1 MDYLSLNIDNQW
13 AYLDEGAEIALEG
26 NNPLFSDAGSKS
38 YLFRLHVESNRH
50 IFGTSDEIY
59 GESYYKAID
68 GKRSTLYIMGIP
80 VMTGKI
86 ALEDEV
92 YMDEDGYVAVNL
104 VSGNLEFAQMIEGMN
119 CREVEQAEEV
129 EVGYNYSRIIETRTL
144 QDDCSIV
151 ENAQGVYTQT
161 YDLPAEFVVS
171 RNKNRMCSNI
181 SNAYPEAKYCN
192 IRTAC
197 VIENEEGGSTTEI
210 LTPGFQ
216 NLINTGSRLTDGKER
231 NQISAVKTDNLNI
244 LVYEAYRRNSGICFY
259 VLYFLDCLMKTFGIH
274 LKSNQMNSIEDFNR
288 LAFVNMRCIVK
299 ELKDSSETIDFY
311 DAVPDIGGI
320 EMPEIP
326 YYNTSAS
333 AVRSIAIATSDNF
346 PDVDVSDVI
355 DALRN
360 AFGARFLY
368 DSQNGELKIYLLRNV
383 LQDSSVIDVNCDVY
397 DAVKVENRVGGF
409 CLKYDYSEED
419 TSYILPKHSSAIS
432 VSEYSEIVR
441 SIHAFDANLYI
452 DSRNG
457 NSYMV
462 KVDSE
467 ADESGGEE
475 NLNPSLFEVGSY
487 APVFYGECSE
497 ENRIE
502 EVSIGFSPIINIDL
516 NAFESKG
523 KIDAGGGDIDV
534 EQTFGM
540 LLDIDVKPEWKGI
553 ANFKKVKLKNGKTTI
568 NTSAGTAFRYY
579 DLLGSNSDVST
590 NVAWLPADKESAAN
604 AYDTG
609 FMLGI
614 MRGPGNEAGVEYFDS
629 DFDGEGNSR
638 VAFTSA
644 NYAFTSDSVDNCDR
658 VFDYNGEN
666 TDESGIDQSGRFSLK
681 LRAGKYDKEGNPI
694 KDADGN
700 DIVIPAD
707 RAGRGLYDK
716 FWKEYA
722 YFTVNKK
729 ILRIT
734 CRMEVADLVTIDWT
748 KRYRIGDHVGFIASY
763 SYSVST
769 DGMSDVE
776 LDLYYM

>member
-1 MDYLSLNIDNQW
+1 MKYLSLKIDDQW
-13 AYLDEGAEIALEG
+13 AVLDEGTEIALEG

-59 GESYYKAID
+59 GESYYKVID
-68 GKRSTLYIMGIP
+68 GKRSTLYVMGIP

-92 YMDEDGYVAVNL
+92 MMEDGYVAVNL

-119 CREVEQAEEV
+119 CRDVEQAEDV
-129 EVGYNYSRIIETRTL
+129 EVGYNYSKIIETRTL

-151 ENAQGVYTQT
+151 ENAQDVYTKT
-161 YDLPAEFVVS
+161 YELPAEFVVS
-171 RNKNRMCSNI
+171 RNKNKMRSNI

-197 VIENEEGGSTTEI
+197 VIDNEEDGSTTEI

-216 NLINTGSRLTDGKER
+216 NLINTGSRLKNGKER
-231 NQISAVKTDNLNI
+231 NQISAVVTDNLNI

-259 VLYFLDCLMKTFGIH
+259 VLYFIDCLMKTLGIY
-274 LKSNQMNSIEDFNR
+274 LKGNQMNNMEDFKR
-288 LAFVNMRCIVK
+288 LAFVNMRCVVK
-299 ELKDSSETIDFY
+299 GLEGSSETIDFY

-346 PDVDVSDVI
+346 PDIGVSDVI

-368 DSQNGELKIYLLRNV
+368 DSQKGKLEIYLLKNI
-383 LQDSSVIDVNCDVY
+383 LQDSSVIDVNCEVY
-397 DAVKVENRVGGF
+397 DAVKVENRVDGF
-409 CLKYDYSEED
+409 RLKYDYSEDD
-419 TSYILPKHSSAIS
+419 TNYFLPKRSNVTP

-441 SIHAFDANLYI
+441 SIHAFDARLYV

-467 ADESGGEE
+467 ADESGDEE
-475 NLNPSLFEVGSY
+475 NLNPSLLEVGSY
-487 APVFYGECSE
+487 VSVSYGDCSE
-497 ENRIE
+497 ENFIE
-502 EVSIGFSPIINIDL
+502 EVSIGFSPIINVDL
-516 NAFESKG
+516 NASESRG
-523 KIDAGGGDIDV
+523 KIDAGGGDVDV

-540 LLDIDVKPEWKGI
+540 LLDVDVKPGWKGI
-553 ANFKKVKLKNGKTTI
+553 ADFKKVKLKQGKTTI

-579 DLLGSNSDVST
+579 DLLGSNSDISD
-590 NVAWLPADKESAAN
+590 NAAWLPADKESAAN
-604 AYDTG
+604 SYDSG

-614 MRGPGNEAGVEYFDS
+614 MRGPGNASGIEYFDK

-638 VAFTSA
+638 VAFTA
-644 NYAFTSDSVDNCDR
+644 GNYAFTSDSIDNCNRD
-658 VFDYNGEN
+658 FDYNGTGEGGV
-666 TDESGIDQSGRFSLK
+666 DYSGRFSLK
-681 LRAGKYDKEGNPI
+681 LRARKYDKDGNPI
-694 KDADGN
+694 KLYDGN
-700 DIVIPAD
+700 GNEIIMDAA
-707 RAGRGLYDK
+707 RENRGLYDK

-734 CRMEVADLVTIDWT
+734 CRMEIADIVAIDWT
-748 KRYRIGDHVGFIASY
+748 KRYRIGEHVGFIANY

-776 LDLYYM
+776 LDLYYI

>member
-1 MDYLSLNIDNQW
+1 MEYLSLNIDGQW
-13 AYLDEGAEIALEG
+13 AYLDEGTEIALEG

-38 YLFRLHVESNRH
+38 YLFRLHVDSNRH

-59 GESYYKAID
+59 GESYYKTID

-129 EVGYNYSRIIETRTL
+129 EVGIGIDKMIINASASNGDVSYDTTFEMDFP
-144 QDDCSIV
+144 DDMIV
-151 ENAQGVYTQT
+151 FEDGYAAN
-161 YDLPAEFVVS
+161 VV
-171 RNKNRMCSNI
+171 NP
-181 SNAYPEAKYCN
+181 YPQSKFCN
-192 IRTAC
+192 IRVC
-197 VIENEEGGSTTEI
+197 
-210 LTPGFQ
+210 
-216 NLINTGSRLTDGKER
+216 
-231 NQISAVKTDNLNI
+231 SAYSSESDFESLDLAGLKDKLNVKTDNGN
-244 LVYEAYRRNSGICFY
+244 VYEIFDANRRSSGICFY
-259 VLYFLDCLMKTFGIH
+259 LLYFLDCLWKKLKIH
-274 LKSNQMNSIEDFNR
+274 YTDNISYVEDVNR
-288 LAFVNMRCIVK
+288 IAMVNLGCKVK
-299 ELKDSSETIDFY
+299 RTYLRKEWAEADPWRQYVENMTNIGPEHSAYHHYVFLFRYSLSA
-311 DAVPDIGGI
+311 AV
-320 EMPEIP
+320 
-326 YYNTSAS
+326 
-333 AVRSIAIATSDNF
+333 ATSENF
-346 PDVDVSDVI
+346 PDVEVSKVI
-355 DALRN
+355 ESLQNAL
-360 AFGARFLY
+360 GVRFLY
-368 DSQNGELKIYLLRNV
+368 NSDSGELRSCFIRDILSDSEV
-383 LQDSSVIDVNCDVY
+383 LHIEAEIS

-409 CLKYDYSEED
+409 RLTYNGAEDD
-419 TSYILPKHSSAIS
+419 TSYNYSDYSNIALKSSYSSIIGSVSAHQKSCFIDTRSGNAYRVKVNEDATKESELKPSLMEVGAFADALFGDCSDEDRIESVEIPFVPIINNDVGYTSSASRASRGQASDSEIQNEYALFIDEEIEAPKLTTVTLEANLLKTDGSRVYIPVDFKYRYVSYLGEDFSSAILS
-432 VSEYSEIVR
+432 Q
-441 SIHAFDANLYI
+441 
-452 DSRNG
+452 SRDQTRRG
-457 NSYMV
+457 
-462 KVDSE
+462 
-467 ADESGGEE
+467 
-475 NLNPSLFEVGSY
+475 
-487 APVFYGECSE
+487 
-497 ENRIE
+497 
-502 EVSIGFSPIINIDL
+502 
-516 NAFESKG
+516 ESK
-523 KIDAGGGDIDV
+523 DR
-534 EQTFGM
+534 
-540 LLDIDVKPEWKGI
+540 LLLTE
-553 ANFKKVKLKNGKTTI
+553 NNLI
-568 NTSAGTAFRYY
+568 NS
-579 DLLGSNSDVST
+579 
-590 NVAWLPADKESAAN
+590 
-604 AYDTG
+604 YDTG

-644 NYAFTSDSVDNCDR
+644 NYAFTSDSVDNCNR

-734 CRMEVADLVTIDWT
+734 CRMEVADLAAIDWT